1 MLFDKLLL
9 LSRGSTVYSGAV
21 ASLPSYLSRHGYEMP
36 QYTNPAE
43 YAIDL
48 VNTDFSSD
56 QDQAETKLQH
66 LLSQWESST
75 DKLSLQSDIDT
86 TKSSK
91 HAEPLAQDS
100 DERSVIQRITVP
112 VTLIHRSFIKS
123 YRDVFAYGIR
133 IAMYLCLAIMSGTV
147 WLRLEPSQDNIV
159 AFTNTIVGSPCPV
172 VCLLTT
178 VAVLWRCLYEFYGCE
193 FPA

>member
-21 ASLPSYLSRHGYEMP
+21 ADVPPYFSRNGYEMP

-43 YAIDL
+43 YALDL
-48 VNTDFSSD
+48 VNTDFAGD
-56 QDQAETKLQH
+56 QGQAETKLQH

-75 DKLSLQSDIDT
+75 DKKSLQTDIDA
-86 TKSSK
+86 TKSSLD
-91 HAEPLAQDS
+91 AGPLVQDS
-100 DERSVIQRITVP
+100 DQKSVTQKITVP

-133 IAMYLCLAIMSGTV
+133 IAMYMCLAIMSGTV
-147 WLRLEPSQDNIV
+147 WLRLDPSQENIV
-159 AFTNTIVGSPCPV
+159 AFTNTIV
-172 VCLLTT
+172 
-178 VAVLWRCLYEFYGCE
+178 R
-193 FPA
+193 

>member
-1 MLFDKLLL
+1 
-9 LSRGSTVYSGAV
+9 
-21 ASLPSYLSRHGYEMP
+21 MP

-43 YAIDL
+43 YALDL
-48 VNTDFSSD
+48 VNADFSGD
-56 QDQAETKLQH
+56 QDQAETKLRH

-86 TKSSK
+86 TKSSQD
-91 HAEPLAQDS
+91 AEPLAQDS

-133 IAMYLCLAIMSGTV
+133 VAMYICLAIMAGTV
-147 WLRLEPSQDNIV
+147 WLRLEPSQENIV
-159 AFTNTIVGSPCPV
+159 AFTNTLVGSPCPV
-172 VCLLTT
+172 VCLLTIAT
-178 VAVLWRCLYEFYGCE
+178 VFWRCLYEFYGCE
-193 FPA
+193 FST